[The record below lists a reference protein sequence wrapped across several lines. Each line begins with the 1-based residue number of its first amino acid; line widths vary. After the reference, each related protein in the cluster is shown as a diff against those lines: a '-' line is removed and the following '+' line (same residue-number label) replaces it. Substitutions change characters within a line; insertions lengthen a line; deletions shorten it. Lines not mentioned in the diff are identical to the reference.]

1 MDDQLLVRLY
11 RVGLGDCIYLRV
23 PDDGAARHILIDCGN
38 RYAAVGE
45 LAAAIEDLD
54 PALAAIEHVDVA
66 HQIDGQSL
74 GTVPVAGDQ
83 PFAALVTG
91 RKARCHWL
99 CARLLRRVRRP
110 KRIPVTLDRMPF
122 RASALA
128 CSLWCVRRA
137 RRFRDGSFARLA
149 RHMID
154 GVKRLP
160 WRGTHIM
167 VLPY

>member
-1 MDDQLLVRLY
+1 MNGGEPGHRSQIAGTKPRGRFLAL
-11 RVGLGDCIYLRV
+11 
-23 PDDGAARHILIDCGN
+23 
-38 RYAAVGE
+38 E
-45 LAAAIEDLD
+45 LAQASFKSLKVVVTHDLVT
-54 PALAAIEHVDVA
+54 ARGGWLLRI
-66 HQIDGQSL
+66 
-74 GTVPVAGDQ
+74 
-83 PFAALVTG
+83 VTG
-91 RKARCHWL
+91 RKARCYRL

-160 WRGTHIM
+160 
-167 VLPY
+167 